1 MFRQHL
7 EQERLA
13 EEGAEEEALLH
24 LQNAWAQG
32 ELLLTEP
39 EGGWFDWRREED

>member
-1 MFRQHL
+1 MFRQHY

-13 EEGAEEEALLH
+13 EDRAEEEALLH

-32 ELLLTEP
+32 EILLREP
-39 EGGWFDWRREED
+39 ERGWFDWEK